1 MNQGVPSAGDR
12 TFRCALAL
20 EPGRKDGLQLL
31 YAGRLGAGRFE
42 EASTFARRAL
52 AIDPQSADDWC
63 NLGQILVQA
72 GRRTEAE
79 RCFAAALV
87 LDPQFGE
94 VFHKLGVNLH
104 ALGRFQEAVSSYDRA
119 LALTP
124 GNPELPMLQLSALL
138 TLGPE
143 RGNARRFERLAAGR
157 ETSAEALLIR
167 GCALDALRRQA
178 GALVAFAKS
187 LVLDPGN
194 TDAWF
199 NRGTALF
206 KSGRAEEAVV
216 SGRRSIAIKPA
227 FAIAHTSLIFWADF
241 LPELDFAAQQAE
253 RRKWA
258 EIQRRN
264 VPLPPRHANT
274 RDPERPLR
282 IGYVSSDFVAHSAA
296 AIFGAI
302 FHRHDRTRFELF
314 LYSGVVHEDST
325 TQALRALSAGW
336 RSTLAHS
343 PDSLARQIR
352 SDRIDILVDLS
363 GHTGGNHLLTFL
375 RKPAPVQVTAWG
387 YSTGT
392 GLSEIDYFF
401 TDAVMVPEE
410 ERRFF
415 AETVYDLP
423 SVLTVPAPDDI
434 PDVSPLPAETA
445 GHVVFG
451 CFNRASKIGPAAVG
465 AWARILTRAPG
476 ARLFLKDRAFDQDD
490 ACRSF
495 RNAFAAR
502 GVDPDRLEFEGTTS
516 RTAHMIAHRRIDI
529 ALDPFPANGGVTTCE
544 ALMMGVPA
552 VALVGQS
559 AGGRLAASV
568 MTAIGLPD
576 WIGPDV
582 DGYVE
587 IAVAWSCRIGALSE
601 LRRMLRRRYLASPLG
616 DADAYTRAVEAAYR
630 DMWRR
635 WCKKGLPS

>member
-1 MNQGVPSAGDR
+1 MNQSVPSAGDR

-79 RCFAAALV
+79 RSFAAALV

-157 ETSAEALLIR
+157 GTSAEALLIR

-178 GALVAFAKS
+178 DALVAFAKA
-187 LVLDPGN
+187 LVLDPGS

-216 SGRRSIAIKPA
+216 SGRRSIAINPE
-227 FAIAHTSLIFWADF
+227 FAIAHTSLIFWTDF
-241 LPELDFAAQQAE
+241 LPELDFAAQQAD

-258 EIQRRN
+258 TIQRRN
-264 VPLPPRHANT
+264 VPRPPPHANT

-282 IGYVSSDFVAHSAA
+282 IGYASSDFVAHSAA

-302 FHRHDRTRFELF
+302 FQRHDRKRFELF
-314 LYSGVVHEDST
+314 VYSGVIHEDGNT
-325 TQALRALSAGW
+325 EVLRALSTGW
-336 RSTLAHS
+336 RSTLGFS
-343 PDSLARQIR
+343 PDALAAQIR
-352 SDRIDILVDLS
+352 VDGVDILVDLS
-363 GHTGGNHLLTFL
+363 GHTGGNHLLSFL

-387 YSTGT
+387 YACGT
-392 GLSEIDYFF
+392 GLPEIDYFF
-401 TDAVMVPEE
+401 ADAVVVPADA
-410 ERRFF
+410 RRFF
-415 AETVYDLP
+415 AEAVYDLP
-423 SVLTVPAPDDI
+423 AVVTVPLIDEVPEVAA
-434 PDVSPLPAETA
+434 LPTEAA
-445 GHVVFG
+445 GHVTFG
-451 CFNRASKIGPAAVG
+451 CFNRATKIGPATID
-465 AWARILTRAPG
+465 AWARILVRAPD
-476 ARLFLKDRAFDQDD
+476 ARLFLKDRAFDKDEARRQ
-490 ACRSF
+490 F
-495 RNAFAAR
+495 RDAFAGR
-502 GVDPDRLEFEGTTS
+502 GVDPDRLEFEGTTA
-516 RTAHMIAHRRIDI
+516 RTVHLLEHRRVDI

-544 ALMMGVPA
+544 ALIMGVPV
-552 VALVGQS
+552 VALLGHNAVS
-559 AGGRLAASV
+559 RIAASLL
-568 MTAIGLPD
+568 TAVGLPD
-576 WIGPDV
+576 WIATDV
-582 DGYVE
+582 DAYVE
-587 IAVAWSCRIGALSE
+587 LAVAWSCRVEALSD
-601 LRRMLRRRYLASPLG
+601 LRRALRRRYLVSPVG
-616 DADAYTRAVEAAYR
+616 DADLYTRAVEAAYR

-635 WCKKGLPS
+635 WCEKGPT

>member
-12 TFRCALAL
+12 TLRCALAL
-20 EPGRKDGLQLL
+20 EPGRKDALQLL
-31 YAGRLGAGRFE
+31 YAGRLGAARFE

-94 VFHKLGVNLH
+94 VFHKLGVNRH
-104 ALGRFQEAVSSYDRA
+104 ALGRFQEAVVSYDRA
-119 LALTP
+119 FALAP

-143 RGNARRFERLAAGR
+143 RGNAWRFERLAAGR

-178 GALVAFAKS
+178 DALVAFAKS

-206 KSGRAEEAVV
+206 KSGLERAAVV
-216 SGRRSIAIKPA
+216 SGRRSIAINPT

-253 RRKWA
+253 RRRWA

-264 VPLPPRHANT
+264 VPLPPPHANT
-274 RDPERPLR
+274 REPERPLR
-282 IGYVSSDFVAHSAA
+282 LGYVSSDFVAHSAA

-302 FHRHDRTRFELF
+302 FQRHDRKNFELF
-314 LYSGVVHEDST
+314 IYSGVVHEDRNT
-325 TQALRALSAGW
+325 EALRALSTGW
-336 RSTLAHS
+336 RSTLGLS
-343 PDSLARQIR
+343 PDALAAQVRA
-352 SDRIDILVDLS
+352 DGVDILVDLS
-363 GHTGGNHLLTFL
+363 GHTGGNHLLAFL

-387 YSTGT
+387 YACGT
-392 GLSEIDYFF
+392 GLTEIDYFLA
-401 TDAVMVPEE
+401 DAVVVPDEA
-410 ERRFF
+410 RRFF

-423 SVLTVPAPDDI
+423 AVVMVPLIGDVPALDLP
-434 PDVSPLPAETA
+434 PAEAA

-451 CFNRASKIGPAAVG
+451 CFNRATKIGPATVD
-465 AWARILTRAPG
+465 AWARILIRAPD
-476 ARLFLKDRAFDQDD
+476 ARLFLKDRAFDKEEARRQ
-490 ACRSF
+490 F
-495 RNAFAAR
+495 REAFAGR
-502 GVDPDRLEFEGTTS
+502 GVDPVRLDFAGTTA
-516 RTAHMIAHRRIDI
+516 RTVHLLEHRRVDI

-544 ALMMGVPA
+544 AFLMGVPV
-552 VALVGQS
+552 VALLGQNAVS
-559 AGGRLAASV
+559 RIAASLL
-568 MTAIGLPD
+568 TAVGLQD
-576 WIGPDV
+576 WIATDV
-582 DGYVE
+582 DAYVE
-587 IAVAWSCRIGALSE
+587 LAVAWSRRIEALSD
-601 LRRMLRRRYLASPLG
+601 LRRTLRRRYLASPVG
-616 DADAYTRAVEAAYR
+616 DADLYTRAVEAAYR

-635 WCKKGLPS
+635 WCAMGGSA